1 MENKVVYLL
10 NWWSKQD
17 GYDLFSSLV

>member
-17 GYDLFSSLV
+17 EYDLFSSLV